1 VSIISAMRLTSLTFS
16 TLLACALATL
26 ATFSSCKPAA
36 SAPDKPPR
44 VAFITNGVASFWT
57 IAKAGA
63 EAAALGVGV
72 DLSVHMPAEGIA
84 DQKRSIEDL
93 LIRGVDGIALSPID
107 SANQASFINEAAAQ
121 TKLITQDSDAPT
133 TNRLAYVGMDNYL
146 AGRMVGQ
153 MIKEALPNGG
163 KLAIVVGRI
172 EQDNARKRRQGV
184 IDEVIG
190 RSSDS
195 SRYDP
200 PGTELTNGNYTFV
213 VTLTDQFDR
222 VKAKANC
229 EDAVLRYTDLNGI
242 VGLFAYNIPMCLEA
256 LKQTGHLGKLKL
268 FSFDEADE
276 TLHAIQSG
284 SVYGTVVQN
293 PYEYGFRSIALLKEI
308 VGGNLTAIP
317 ESKFIDIP
325 ARRVDKGN
333 VDEFWA
339 DLKKKLGA

>member
-1 VSIISAMRLTSLTFS
+1 MHRISATFS
-16 TLLACALATL
+16 TLLACAMLTL
-26 ATFSSCKPAA
+26 TTLSACKPAVKA
-36 SAPDKPPR
+36 GGKPPR

-63 EAAALGVGV
+63 EAAAQQIGV

-84 DQKRSIEDL
+84 DQKRIIEDL

-107 SANQASFINEAAAQ
+107 SSNQASFINAAAAQ
-121 TKLITQDSDAPT
+121 TKLITQDSDAPS

-146 AGRMVGQ
+146 AGRMVGA
-153 MIKEALPNGG
+153 MIKEALPKGG

-184 IDEVIG
+184 IDEVLG
-190 RSSDS
+190 RSSDP

-200 PGTELTNGNYTFV
+200 PGTELTNGLYTFV

-229 EDAVLRYTDLNGI
+229 EDAVLRHADLSGI

-256 LKQTGHLGKLKL
+256 LKQSAHLGTLKL

-276 TLHAIQSG
+276 TLRGIQDG

-293 PYEYGFRSIALLKEI
+293 PYEYGFRSITLLKEI
-308 VGGNLTAIP
+308 VSGNLTAIP

-325 ARRVDKGN
+325 ARRVDKSN
-333 VDEFWA
+333 VDDFWA
-339 DLKKKLGA
+339 DLKRKLGA

>member
-1 VSIISAMRLTSLTFS
+1 MRRISLTLS
-16 TLLACALATL
+16 TILACILATL
-26 ATFSSCKPAA
+26 GTISGCKPAA
-36 SAPDKPPR
+36 NAPGKAPR

-63 EAAALGVGV
+63 EAAAQQMGV

-84 DQKRSIEDL
+84 DQKRIIEDL

-153 MIKEALPNGG
+153 MIREALPTGG

-184 IDEVIG
+184 IDEVLG

-200 PGTELTNGNYTFV
+200 PGTELTNGTYTFV

-276 TLHAIQSG
+276 TLQAIQTG
-284 SVYGTVVQN
+284 SVHGTVVQN
-293 PYEYGFRSIALLKEI
+293 PYEYGFRSVALLKE
-308 VGGNLTAIP
+308 VVSGNQSAIP

-325 ARRVDKGN
+325 ARRVDKTN
-333 VDEFWA
+333 VEEFWA

>member
-1 VSIISAMRLTSLTFS
+1 
-16 TLLACALATL
+16 
-26 ATFSSCKPAA
+26 
-36 SAPDKPPR
+36 

-63 EAAALGVGV
+63 EAAAQQMGV

-84 DQKRSIEDL
+84 DQKRIIEDL

-153 MIKEALPNGG
+153 MIREALPTGG

-184 IDEVIG
+184 IDEVLG

-200 PGTELTNGNYTFV
+200 PGTELTNGTYTFV

-276 TLHAIQSG
+276 TLQAIQTG
-284 SVYGTVVQN
+284 SVHGTVVQN
-293 PYEYGFRSIALLKEI
+293 PYEYGFRSVALLKE
-308 VGGNLTAIP
+308 VVSGNQSAIP

-325 ARRVDKGN
+325 ARRVDKTN
-333 VDEFWA
+333 VEEFWA

>member
-1 VSIISAMRLTSLTFS
+1 MRRTSLTFS
-16 TLLACALATL
+16 ILLACVLVTL
-26 ATFSSCKPAA
+26 VTSSACKP
-36 SAPDKPPR
+36 STNAPGKTPR

-57 IAKAGA
+57 IAKSGA
-63 EAAALGVGV
+63 EAAAQQIGV

-84 DQKRSIEDL
+84 DQKRIMEDL

-121 TKLITQDSDAPT
+121 TKLITQDSDAPS

-153 MIKEALPNGG
+153 MIREALPNGG

-184 IDEVIG
+184 IDEVLG

-195 SRYDP
+195 SRYDQ
-200 PGTELTNGNYTFV
+200 PGTELTNGTYTFV

-229 EDAVLRYTDLNGI
+229 EDAVLRYTDLDGI
-242 VGLFAYNIPMCLEA
+242 VGLFAYNIPMCIEA
-256 LKQTGHLGKLKL
+256 LKQTGHLGTLKL

-276 TLHAIQSG
+276 TLQAIKDG

-293 PYEYGFRSIALLKEI
+293 PYEYGFRSVALLKEI
-308 VGGNLTAIP
+308 VSGNLSAIP

-325 ARRVDKGN
+325 ARRIDKSN
-333 VDEFWA
+333 LDEFWA